1 MPVSGPVPE
10 ALLSIVAIVTVFA
23 VMFDIGL
30 AIVPGEFRWV
40 LRRPGLM
47 LKGIFSVLVAVPV
60 LALVVI
66 RLLELPRAAE
76 VGILLMAISPGA
88 PVALSRSLGAGG
100 HQVYAPA
107 LQMAVVVLAV
117 LSMPLW
123 VAALDEVYSGA
134 ATVAPGHL
142 ARQVTIAQLL
152 PLGLGMLT
160 RRLNEGIAGWIE
172 PRLRR
177 LAGAAIVALVMLV
190 LIDIWQAVA
199 GAGLRVALAI
209 ALVTVLALVIGHLL
223 GGPEPA
229 TRTATAIC
237 TAARNPGLALLVATL
252 NAAPPAISATVLA
265 YLAVSAFT
273 VLPYVFWRARAAARA
288 GGGR

>member
-1 MPVSGPVPE
+1 
-10 ALLSIVAIVTVFA
+10 
-23 VMFDIGL
+23 MFDIGL

-47 LKGIFSVLVAVPV
+47 LKGIFSVVVAVPV

-123 VAALDEVYSGA
+123 VAALDEVYRGT

-160 RRLNEGIAGWIE
+160 RRLNERIAGWIE

-177 LAGAAIVALVMLV
+177 LAGAAIVVLVMLV

-209 ALVTVLALVIGHLL
+209 ALVTVLALVVGHLL

-252 NAAPPAISATVLA
+252 NDAPTEISATVLA
-265 YLAVSAFT
+265 YLAVSALT

-288 GGGR
+288 GARSR